1 MSQEIAQ
8 VLPSMQ
14 FQNVVIESLEY
25 VLPDTVITSEEL
37 ESKLDSVYER
47 LKLPKGRLELMTG
60 IKERRFWDADFK
72 ASQASYLAGEKVLKK
87 SQFNRDAI
95 DLLVHSAVCRDRLEP
110 ATASYVHNLLGLA
123 NTVQI
128 FDVSNACLGFL
139 NAMTIAASM
148 IESGQIERAL
158 ICSGENGRPLVDNTI
173 KALQNPELTR
183 QTIKPYF
190 ANLTIG
196 AGAVAAVLCRKDLI
210 DGDALILHSA
220 SVASDTRHNQLCEGD
235 ASGNA
240 LEMQTDSEAL
250 LEAGIKVA
258 KMAWASFV
266 KESGWTHETADRIF
280 THQVGKAHTRAL
292 FNALN
297 LNMAKD
303 YSTFEFLG
311 NVGSVSCPITLAH
324 AIENGAFAVGEK
336 ATLLGIGSGLSSL
349 MMAIEW
355 KKGKE

>member
-1 MSQEIAQ
+1 MR
-8 VLPSMQ
+8 
-14 FQNVVIESLEY
+14 FQNVAIESLDY
-25 VLPDTVITSEEL
+25 VLPDTVMTSAAL
-37 ESKLDSVYER
+37 ESELATVYER
-47 LKLPKGRLELMTG
+47 LKLPRGRLELMTG
-60 IKERRFWDADFK
+60 IKERRFWDTDFK
-72 ASQASYLAGEKVLKK
+72 ASQASYLAGDKVLKK
-87 SQFNRDAI
+87 SQFNREDI
-95 DLLVHSAVCRDRLEP
+95 QLLIHSAVCRDRLEP
-110 ATASYVHNLLGLA
+110 ATASYVHNLLGLSSSA
-123 NTVQI
+123 QI

-139 NAMTIAASM
+139 NAMTIASSM

-158 ICSGENGRPLVDNTI
+158 ICSGENGWPLVDNTI
-173 KALQNPELTR
+173 KALHNPKLTR

-210 DGDALILHSA
+210 KGDALVLHSA
-220 SVASDTRHNQLCEGD
+220 SVATDTQHNHLCEGD
-235 ASGNA
+235 TRENA

-258 KMAWASFV
+258 NKAWTYFV
-266 KESGWTHETADRIF
+266 KESGWTHQTADRIF

-292 FNALN
+292 FGALN
-297 LNMAKD
+297 LDIKKD

-324 AIENGAFAVGEK
+324 AIEHGAFKVGEK
-336 ATLLGIGSGLSSL
+336 AALLGIGSGLSSL

-355 KKGKE
+355 RA

>member
-1 MSQEIAQ
+1 MR
-8 VLPSMQ
+8 
-14 FQNVVIESLEY
+14 FRNVAIESLDY
-25 VLPDTVITSEEL
+25 ILPDIAVTSEAL
-37 ESKLDSVYER
+37 ESELSAVYER
-47 LKLPKGRLELMTG
+47 LNLPKGRLELMTG

-72 ASQASYLAGEKVLKK
+72 ASQASYLAGDKVLKK
-87 SQFNRDAI
+87 SRFKKENI
-95 DLLVHSAVCRDRLEP
+95 ELLIHSAVCRDRLEP
-110 ATASYVHNLLGLA
+110 ATASYVHNLLGLSSS
-123 NTVQI
+123 TQI

-173 KALQNPELTR
+173 KALHNPKLTR

-210 DGDALILHSA
+210 EGDAMILHSA
-220 SVASDTRHNQLCEGD
+220 SVATDTSHNQLCEGD
-235 ASGNA
+235 SSGNT

-250 LEAGIKVA
+250 LEAGIQVA
-258 KMAWASFV
+258 KKAWASFV
-266 KESGWTHETADRIF
+266 EECAWTNETADRIF

-292 FNALN
+292 FEALDLD
-297 LNMAKD
+297 LNKD

-324 AIENGAFAVGEK
+324 AIENGAFNLGEK
-336 ATLLGIGSGLSSL
+336 AALLGIGSGLSSL
-349 MMAIEW
+349 MMGIEW
-355 KKGKE
+355 KA

>member
-1 MSQEIAQ
+1 MH
-8 VLPSMQ
+8 
-14 FQNVVIESLEY
+14 FKNVAIESLDY
-25 VLPDTVITSEEL
+25 VLPDTVMTSEDIESEL
-37 ESKLDSVYER
+37 NLVYER

-60 IKERRFWDADFK
+60 IKERRFWDRNFR
-72 ASQASYLAGEKVLKK
+72 ASQASYLAGDKVLKK
-87 SQFNRDAI
+87 SRFKREAI
-95 DLLVHSAVCRDRLEP
+95 DMLVHSAVCRDRLEP

-123 NTVQI
+123 NTAQV

-148 IESGQIERAL
+148 IESGQIKRAL

-173 KALQNPELTR
+173 KALHNPKLTR

-196 AGAVAAVLCRKDLI
+196 AGAVAAVLCKKDLI
-210 DGDALILHSA
+210 KGDALIVHSA
-220 SVASDTRHNQLCEGD
+220 SVATDTSHNHLCEGD
-235 ASGNA
+235 SSGDT

-250 LEAGIKVA
+250 LEAGIQIA
-258 KMAWASFV
+258 KKAWASFI
-266 KESGWTHETADRIF
+266 KQSGWTHETPDRIF

-292 FNALN
+292 FDALN
-297 LNMAKD
+297 LDIKKD

-324 AIENGAFAVGEK
+324 AIDNGAFSVGEK

-349 MMAIEW
+349 MIALEW
-355 KKGKE
+355 KRGIK

>member
-1 MSQEIAQ
+1 M
-8 VLPSMQ
+8 
-14 FQNVVIESLEY
+14 
-25 VLPDTVITSEEL
+25 
-37 ESKLDSVYER
+37 
-47 LKLPKGRLELMTG
+47 
-60 IKERRFWDADFK
+60 
-72 ASQASYLAGEKVLKK
+72 
-87 SQFNRDAI
+87 
-95 DLLVHSAVCRDRLEP
+95 HS
-110 ATASYVHNLLGLA
+110 LLGLSDS
-123 NTVQI
+123 VQI

-196 AGAVAAVLCRKDLI
+196 AGAVATVLCRKELI
-210 DGDALILHSA
+210 KGDALILHSA
-220 SVASDTRHNQLCEGD
+220 SVSTDTSHNQLCEGD
-235 ASGNA
+235 TSGNA

-258 KMAWASFV
+258 KNAWASFV
-266 KESGWTHETADRIF
+266 KESGWTHETADRVF

-292 FNALN
+292 FEALN
-297 LNMAKD
+297 LDLKKD

-324 AIENGAFAVGEK
+324 AIEKGAFTVGEK

-355 KKGKE
+355 KKEIE

>member
-1 MSQEIAQ
+1 
-8 VLPSMQ
+8 MQ
-14 FQNVVIESLEY
+14 FQNVAIESLEY

-266 KESGWTHETADRIF
+266 KESSWTHETADRIF

>member
-1 MSQEIAQ
+1 MR
-8 VLPSMQ
+8 
-14 FQNVVIESLEY
+14 FRNVAIESLDY
-25 VLPDTVITSEEL
+25 ILPDIAVTSEAL
-37 ESKLDSVYER
+37 ESELSVVYER
-47 LKLPKGRLELMTG
+47 LNLPKGRLELMTG

-72 ASQASYLAGEKVLKK
+72 ASQASYLAGDKVLKK
-87 SQFNRDAI
+87 SRFKRENI
-95 DLLVHSAVCRDRLEP
+95 ELLIHSAVCRDRLEP
-110 ATASYVHNLLGLA
+110 ATASYVHNLLGLSSS
-123 NTVQI
+123 TQI

-173 KALQNPELTR
+173 KALHNPKLTR

-210 DGDALILHSA
+210 EGDAMILHSA
-220 SVASDTRHNQLCEGD
+220 SVATDTSHNQLCEGD
-235 ASGNA
+235 SSGNT

-250 LEAGIKVA
+250 LEAGIQVA
-258 KMAWASFV
+258 KKAWASFV
-266 KESGWTHETADRIF
+266 EECAWTNETADRIF

-292 FNALN
+292 FEALDLD
-297 LNMAKD
+297 LNKD

-324 AIENGAFAVGEK
+324 AIDNGAFNLGEK
-336 ATLLGIGSGLSSL
+336 AALLGIGSGLSSL
-349 MMAIEW
+349 MMGIEW
-355 KKGKE
+355 KA